1 VWVLKTTVGEAD
13 DKGAAVVQNAYNM
26 DQRCRAIEQVGGVF
40 YADPK
45 DCPYLD
51 LP

>member
-1 VWVLKTTVGEAD
+1 MQTTEAGAGD
-13 DKGAAVVQNAYNM
+13 IGAAIVHNAYTM
-26 DQRCRAIEQVGGVF
+26 EERCRIIEELGGTF